1 MKPKRV
7 WKAFFQSSGEN
18 ATSRVLGLRLS
29 DSRCP
34 GGGGL
39 RVSLKISNRLYTLSP
54 EKNHEFGSWGRAQG
68 NQTENGGE
76 GPQRLNIKLSGS
88 DSDTVFRDTFRT
100 ALGKVSR
107 FETPEHVTPRN
118 QTLQRFVYVPARRG
132 PGPSPVSGGP
142 MRRRPLPEPR
152 TREPEAAQ
160 EGAWIFTFY
169 GKGASPDLISDP

>member
-1 MKPKRV
+1 MFGRL
-7 WKAFFQSSGEN
+7 FFSPRE
-18 ATSRVLGLRLS
+18 RMPRLGFS
-29 DSRCP
+29 DSDSATHGVPR
-34 GGGGL
+34 GGAASFFKNIKQAL
-39 RVSLKISNRLYTLSP
+39 HPFSR
-54 EKNHEFGSWGRAQG
+54 KNHEFGSWGRAQG

>member
-34 GGGGL
+34 GGGGVASFFKNIKQAL
-39 RVSLKISNRLYTLSP
+39 HPFSR
-54 EKNHEFGSWGRAQG
+54 KNHEFGSWGRAQG